1 MRRNVLEALCDGHHA
16 GRLHLILSR
25 RPPFD
30 DDVPARAKKVN
41 KEGPSAAVPFGGQA
55 GHARAGAKD
64 MAHAQSS
71 PVGHFIRRLCVGQLV
86 AAAPDDELVERF
98 AAHREEA
105 AFAAL
110 VHRHGPLVLG
120 VCRRVLGDP
129 HAAEDCF
136 QATFLVLAR
145 KAGSLKRPEALGPWL
160 YGVATRTALKVRAR
174 EARRRECERGAAVAE
189 AVAPSDGVVWRDL
202 RHKLDEAI
210 AGLAEKYRTPFVL
223 HHLEGLTVAEV
234 ARRLGCPQGTTCARL
249 VRAKIQLR
257 ARLAR
262 QGLLWCSGALA
273 TTLAHG
279 AAVPTPLAA
288 VTVQAAMSIAAG
300 EMVGALSATAVAL
313 ITGGLRV
320 MSASKVK
327 IALALLLT
335 LGAVGVELGVSQHVR
350 PGRGRA
356 GAGRVASRGAGQA
369 SGRQRARDDALAFER
384 YYAGGFH
391 SLRGFTFRGVP
402 PKAGSPR
409 DGCEEPDAPGRESR
423 DTLLEMQEQRTGS
436 LLFGI
441 GVNSDAGLTGSIVLN
456 ERNFDVLRPPTGFD
470 DLFNGDFMF
479 LNSIEYQVPTQA
491 NDDVFLTA
499 FVDSGT
505 VQQPIIPS
513 PPVARPASGSL
524 PAGAED

>member
-1 MRRNVLEALCDGHHA
+1 
-16 GRLHLILSR
+16 
-25 RPPFD
+25 
-30 DDVPARAKKVN
+30 
-41 KEGPSAAVPFGGQA
+41 
-55 GHARAGAKD
+55 
-64 MAHAQSS
+64 MAHAQTS

-98 AAHREEA
+98 AVHREEA

-110 VHRHGPLVLG
+110 VHRHGPIVLG
-120 VCRRVLGDP
+120 VCRRVLGDS

-174 EARRRECERGAAVAE
+174 EARRRVCERGAAVAE
-189 AVAPSDGVVWRDL
+189 AVAPSEGVVWRDS
-202 RHKLDEAI
+202 RHKLDAAI
-210 AGLAEKYRTPFVL
+210 AGLPEKYRTPFVL

-249 VRAKIQLR
+249 ARAKIQLR
-257 ARLAR
+257 DRLAR

-273 TTLAHG
+273 TSLAHG
-279 AAVPTPLAA
+279 AAAVPAPLAA
-288 VTVQAAMSIAAG
+288 VTVQAAISIAAG

-313 ITGGLRV
+313 ITGGFRV
-320 MSASKVK
+320 MSVSKVK

-335 LGAVGVELGVSQHVR
+335 LGAVGVELGVSQHAR

-356 GAGRVASRGAGQA
+356 GAGRVALPGGGQA
-369 SGRQRARDDALAFER
+369 RGRQRARDDALAFER

-391 SLRGFTFRGVP
+391 SLRGFTFRSVP

-409 DGCEEPDAPGRESR
+409 DGCEEPDAPGCESR
-423 DTLLEMQEQRTGS
+423 DTRLEMQEQRTGS

-470 DLFNGDFMF
+470 DLFNGDFLF

-491 NDDVFLTA
+491 NDSVFLTA

-505 VQQPIIPS
+505 VQQPISPS
-513 PPVARPASGSL
+513 PPVVRPASGSL
-524 PAGAED
+524 PAGEGD